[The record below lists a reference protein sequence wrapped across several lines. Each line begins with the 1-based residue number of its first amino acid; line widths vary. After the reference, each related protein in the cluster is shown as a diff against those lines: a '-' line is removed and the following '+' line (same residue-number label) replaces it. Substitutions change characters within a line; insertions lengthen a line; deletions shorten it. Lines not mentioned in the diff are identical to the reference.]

1 LTDDADAA
9 RIRLAKSICP
19 VDLNQTLGRNRGD
32 ADGVDLGQRGAA
44 AAVQY
49 MNDMVF
55 RSMANGVL
63 DARLVQGLVPRLPIF
78 RDVAPGNLGTL
89 VKQCWVLVAPR
100 GTIIVGRGARLP
112 GVFGLAY
119 GSVKLSLR
127 GQDGEERVL
136 QLVSA
141 GQTFGEAKSL
151 LGRPGHSEAI
161 ALADSKLVVIPA
173 AAIFALMDRDPRFA
187 RAVALLL
194 AERAVEMLAEVE
206 SAMQRGAQ
214 RLASYLGA
222 LANSPEGNGDGNGGT
237 VVRLPVSKTLVA
249 ARLGVKKETLS
260 RLLRQFAA
268 EGVIEVSRR
277 EISILDRDALAK
289 LSSSRAHSA

>member
-1 LTDDADAA
+1 MLSGST
-9 RIRLAKSICP
+9 
-19 VDLNQTLGRNRGD
+19 
-32 ADGVDLGQRGAA
+32 
-44 AAVQY
+44 
-49 MNDMVF
+49 
-55 RSMANGVL
+55 ANGVL
-63 DARLVQGLVPRLPIF
+63 DARLIQGLVPRLRIF
-78 RDVAPGNLGTL
+78 RDVAPASLGPL
-89 VKQCWVLVAPR
+89 MKQCWVITAPR
-100 GTIIVGRGARLP
+100 GTSIVQPGERLP

-127 GQDGEERVL
+127 GLDGEERVL

-151 LGRPGHSEAI
+151 LGRPARNEAI

-187 RAVALLL
+187 RTVALLL
-194 AERAVEMLAEVE
+194 AERTLEMLAEVE

-222 LANSPEGNGDGNGGT
+222 LAESPEGNGNGNGGT
-237 VVRLPVSKTLVA
+237 LVRLPVSKTLVA

-277 EISILDRDALAK
+277 EISILDRDALTK

>member
-1 LTDDADAA
+1 
-9 RIRLAKSICP
+9 
-19 VDLNQTLGRNRGD
+19 
-32 ADGVDLGQRGAA
+32 
-44 AAVQY
+44 
-49 MNDMVF
+49 MNMPL
-55 RSMANGVL
+55 RSTANAVL
-63 DARLVQGLVPRLPIF
+63 DARLIQGLVPRVSVF
-78 RDVAPGNLGTL
+78 RDITPASLSPLM
-89 VKQCWVLVAPR
+89 KQCWVTSAPR
-100 GTIIVGRGARLP
+100 GTRIVERGARLP
-112 GVFGLAY
+112 GVFALAY

-127 GQDGEERVL
+127 SQDGEERVL
-136 QLVSA
+136 QLVCA

-173 AAIFALMDRDPRFA
+173 AAIFTLMDREPRFA

-194 AERAVEMLAEVE
+194 AERSLEMLAEVE

-222 LANSPEGNGDGNGGT
+222 LAEPPDGNGSGNGST

-277 EISILDRDALAK
+277 EISILDREALVK

>member
-1 LTDDADAA
+1 
-9 RIRLAKSICP
+9 
-19 VDLNQTLGRNRGD
+19 
-32 ADGVDLGQRGAA
+32 
-44 AAVQY
+44 
-49 MNDMVF
+49 MNDMTL
-55 RSMANGVL
+55 RPMANAVL
-63 DARLVQGLVPRLPIF
+63 DARLMQGLLPRLSIF
-78 RDVAPGNLGTL
+78 RDVAPASLGPL
-89 VKQCWVLVAPR
+89 IKQCWVMNSPR
-100 GTIIVGRGARLP
+100 GTMIVERGARLP
-112 GVFGLAY
+112 GMFGLAY

-151 LGRPGHSEAI
+151 LGRPGRSEAI
-161 ALADSKLVVIPA
+161 ALADSKLVVIPV
-173 AAIFALMDRDPRFA
+173 AAIFTLMDRDPRFA
-187 RAVALLL
+187 RAMALLL
-194 AERAVEMLAEVE
+194 AQRTLEMLAEVE

-222 LANSPEGNGDGNGGT
+222 LAESPEGNGNGAT
-237 VVRLPVSKTLVA
+237 LVRLPVSKTLVA

-277 EISILDRDALAK
+277 EISILDREALAR

>member
-1 LTDDADAA
+1 
-9 RIRLAKSICP
+9 
-19 VDLNQTLGRNRGD
+19 
-32 ADGVDLGQRGAA
+32 
-44 AAVQY
+44 
-49 MNDMVF
+49 
-55 RSMANGVL
+55 MASAVL
-63 DARLVQGLVPRLPIF
+63 DARLVQGLVPRLRIF
-78 RDVAPGNLGTL
+78 RDVAPAQLGSL
-89 VKQCWVLVAPR
+89 IKQCWVISAPR
-100 GTIIVGRGARLP
+100 GTIIVERGARLP

-119 GSVKLSLR
+119 GAVKLSLR

-136 QLVSA
+136 HLVPA
-141 GQTFGEAKSL
+141 GQTFGEATSL
-151 LGRPGHSEAI
+151 LGRPSHSGAI
-161 ALADSKLVVIPA
+161 ALVDSKLVVIPV
-173 AAIFALMDRDPRFA
+173 AAIFALMDRDARFG

-194 AERAVEMLAEVE
+194 AEHALELLAEVE

-222 LANSPEGNGDGNGGT
+222 LANSPEGNSDGNGGT

-268 EGVIEVSRR
+268 GGVIEVSRR
-277 EISILDRDALAK
+277 EISILDREALAK

>member
-1 LTDDADAA
+1 MAPGST
-9 RIRLAKSICP
+9 
-19 VDLNQTLGRNRGD
+19 
-32 ADGVDLGQRGAA
+32 
-44 AAVQY
+44 
-49 MNDMVF
+49 
-55 RSMANGVL
+55 ANGIL
-63 DARLVQGLVPRLPIF
+63 DTRLMQGLVPRLRIF
-78 RDVAPGNLGTL
+78 RDVAPANLGPL
-89 VKQCWVLVAPR
+89 IKQCWVMSAPR
-100 GTIIVGRGARLP
+100 GTTIIERGARLP

-119 GSVKLSLR
+119 GSVKLGLR

-136 QLVSA
+136 QLVSP

-151 LGRPGHSEAI
+151 LGRPGHREAI
-161 ALADSKLVVIPA
+161 ALADSKLVVIPV
-173 AAIFALMDRDPRFA
+173 AAIFALMDREPRFA
-187 RAVALLL
+187 RTMALLL
-194 AERAVEMLAEVE
+194 AERTLEMLAEVE

-214 RLASYLGA
+214 RLAAYLGA
-222 LANSPEGNGDGNGGT
+222 LAESPEGNGNGNGGT

-277 EISILDRDALAK
+277 EISILDRDALTK

>member
-1 LTDDADAA
+1 MQPSTVA
-9 RIRLAKSICP
+9 
-19 VDLNQTLGRNRGD
+19 
-32 ADGVDLGQRGAA
+32 
-44 AAVQY
+44 
-49 MNDMVF
+49 
-55 RSMANGVL
+55 VL
-63 DARLVQGLVPRLPIF
+63 DSRLIQGLVPRLRIF
-78 RDVAPGNLGTL
+78 RDVTPANLGPL
-89 VKQCWVLVAPR
+89 IKPCWVMTAPR
-100 GTIIVGRGARLP
+100 GTTIVEREARLP

-141 GQTFGEAKSL
+141 GQTFGEANSL
-151 LGRPGHSEAI
+151 LGRPGHGEAT

-173 AAIFALMDRDPRFA
+173 TAIFALMDRETRFA

-194 AERAVEMLAEVE
+194 AERTLEMLTEVE

-222 LANSPEGNGDGNGGT
+222 LAESPDGNGGGNGST

-277 EISILDRDALAK
+277 EIAILDRDALTK

>member
-1 LTDDADAA
+1 
-9 RIRLAKSICP
+9 
-19 VDLNQTLGRNRGD
+19 
-32 ADGVDLGQRGAA
+32 
-44 AAVQY
+44 

-55 RSMANGVL
+55 RPIANGVL

-78 RDVAPGNLGTL
+78 RDATPVHLGPL
-89 VKQCWVLVAPR
+89 IKQCWVTTAPR
-100 GTIIVGRGARLP
+100 GTTIVERGERLP
-112 GVFGLAY
+112 GVFALAY

-127 GQDGEERVL
+127 GQDSEERVL

-141 GQTFGEAKSL
+141 GQTFGEAEAL
-151 LGRPGHSEAI
+151 LGRAGRSDAI
-161 ALADSKLVVIPA
+161 ALVDSKLVVIPA
-173 AAIFALMDRDPRFA
+173 TAIFALMDRDPRFA

-194 AERAVEMLAEVE
+194 AERTLEMLAEVE
-206 SAMQRGAQ
+206 SAMLRGAQ

-222 LANSPEGNGDGNGGT
+222 LASSPGGNGNGGGNGGT

>member
-1 LTDDADAA
+1 MTPG
-9 RIRLAKSICP
+9 S
-19 VDLNQTLGRNRGD
+19 T
-32 ADGVDLGQRGAA
+32 
-44 AAVQY
+44 
-49 MNDMVF
+49 
-55 RSMANGVL
+55 ANTVL
-63 DARLVQGLVPRLPIF
+63 DSRLVQGLVPRLRIF
-78 RDVAPGNLGTL
+78 RDVAPANLGPL
-89 VKQCWVLVAPR
+89 IRHCWVMTAPR
-100 GTIIVGRGARLP
+100 GAKIVERGARLP

-119 GSVKLSLR
+119 GSVKVSLR
-127 GQDGEERVL
+127 GQDGDERVL
-136 QLVSA
+136 KLVSA
-141 GQTFGEAKSL
+141 GHTFGEATSL

-173 AAIFALMDRDPRFA
+173 AAIFALMDREARFA
-187 RAVALLL
+187 RGVALLL
-194 AERAVEMLAEVE
+194 AERALDMLAEVE

-214 RLASYLGA
+214 RLAAYLDA
-222 LANSPEGNGDGNGGT
+222 LAQSPESNGDGNGGT

>member
-1 LTDDADAA
+1 M
-9 RIRLAKSICP
+9 P
-19 VDLNQTLGRNRGD
+19 P
-32 ADGVDLGQRGAA
+32 
-44 AAVQY
+44 
-49 MNDMVF
+49 
-55 RSMANGVL
+55 RSTANAVL
-63 DARLVQGLVPRLPIF
+63 DARLTLGLVPRLRIF
-78 RDVAPGNLGTL
+78 RDVSPANVGPLI
-89 VKQCWVLVAPR
+89 KQCWVMSAPR
-100 GTIIVGRGARLP
+100 GTTIVQRDARLP

-151 LGRPGHSEAI
+151 LGRPGHDEVI

-173 AAIFALMDRDPRFA
+173 AAIFVLMDRDPRFA
-187 RAVALLL
+187 RVVALLL
-194 AERAVEMLAEVE
+194 AERALEMLAEVE

-222 LANSPEGNGDGNGGT
+222 LAEYPEGNGDGNGST

-268 EGVIEVSRR
+268 GGVIEVSRR
-277 EISILDRDALAK
+277 EISILDREALTR

>member
-1 LTDDADAA
+1 
-9 RIRLAKSICP
+9 
-19 VDLNQTLGRNRGD
+19 
-32 ADGVDLGQRGAA
+32 
-44 AAVQY
+44 
-49 MNDMVF
+49 MNDMTF
-55 RSMANGVL
+55 RPMVNGVL
-63 DARLVQGLVPRLPIF
+63 DARLMQGLVPRLPIF
-78 RDVAPGNLGTL
+78 RDVTPVHLGPL
-89 VKQCWVLVAPR
+89 IKQCWVLTAPR
-100 GTIIVGRGARLP
+100 GTSIVQRGERLP

-151 LGRPGHSEAI
+151 LGYPSRSEAI
-161 ALADSKLVVIPA
+161 ALADSKLVVVPT
-173 AAIFALMDRDPRFA
+173 AAIFTLMDRDPRFA

-194 AERAVEMLAEVE
+194 AERALEMLTEVE

-214 RLASYLGA
+214 RLASYLGT
-222 LANSPEGNGDGNGGT
+222 LAEFPQGNGGGNGSS

-260 RLLRQFAA
+260 RLLRQLAA

-277 EISILDRDALAK
+277 EISILDRDALAR

>member
-1 LTDDADAA
+1 
-9 RIRLAKSICP
+9 
-19 VDLNQTLGRNRGD
+19 
-32 ADGVDLGQRGAA
+32 
-44 AAVQY
+44 
-49 MNDMVF
+49 
-55 RSMANGVL
+55 MASGVL
-63 DARLVQGLVPRLPIF
+63 DARLMQGLVPRLPIF
-78 RDVAPGNLGTL
+78 RDVSQVHLGPL
-89 VKQCWVLVAPR
+89 VKQCWVTSAPR
-100 GTIIVGRGARLP
+100 GTTIVRRGERLP

-119 GSVKLSLR
+119 GSVKLGLR
-127 GQDGEERVL
+127 GEDGEERVL
-136 QLVSA
+136 QLVAA

-151 LGRPGHSEAI
+151 LGGPCRSEAI

-173 AAIFALMDRDPRFA
+173 AAIFTLMDREPRFA

-206 SAMQRGAQ
+206 SAMLRGAQ

-222 LANSPEGNGDGNGGT
+222 LAQSPEGNGGGNGGT

>member
-1 LTDDADAA
+1 
-9 RIRLAKSICP
+9 
-19 VDLNQTLGRNRGD
+19 
-32 ADGVDLGQRGAA
+32 
-44 AAVQY
+44 
-49 MNDMVF
+49 MNDMAL
-55 RSMANGVL
+55 RPMANAVL
-63 DARLVQGLVPRLPIF
+63 DARLMQGLMPRLPIF
-78 RDVAPGNLGTL
+78 RDVAPAQLSPL
-89 VKQCWVLVAPR
+89 IKQCWVIAAPR
-100 GTIIVGRGARLP
+100 GTMIVERGARLP
-112 GVFGLAY
+112 GMFGLGY

-151 LGRPGHSEAI
+151 LGRPGNGEAI

-173 AAIFALMDRDPRFA
+173 AAIFTLMDRDPRFA
-187 RAVALLL
+187 RSMALLL
-194 AERAVEMLAEVE
+194 AERTLEMLAEVE

-222 LANSPEGNGDGNGGT
+222 LAESPEGNGGGNGST

-277 EISILDRDALAK
+277 EISILDREALVK
-289 LSSSRAHSA
+289 LSLSRAHSA

>member
-1 LTDDADAA
+1 MAPGST
-9 RIRLAKSICP
+9 
-19 VDLNQTLGRNRGD
+19 
-32 ADGVDLGQRGAA
+32 
-44 AAVQY
+44 
-49 MNDMVF
+49 
-55 RSMANGVL
+55 ANGIL
-63 DARLVQGLVPRLPIF
+63 DTRLTQGLVPRLRIF
-78 RDVAPGNLGTL
+78 RDVAPANLGPL
-89 VKQCWVLVAPR
+89 IKQCWVMTAPR
-100 GTIIVGRGARLP
+100 GTTILERGARLP

-127 GQDGEERVL
+127 SQDGEERVL

-151 LGRPGHSEAI
+151 LGRPCHSEAI

-173 AAIFALMDRDPRFA
+173 AAIFALMDRESRFG

-194 AERAVEMLAEVE
+194 AERTLEMLAEVQ

-214 RLASYLGA
+214 RLAAYLGA
-222 LANSPEGNGDGNGGT
+222 LAESPEGNGNGNGNGGT

-277 EISILDRDALAK
+277 EISILDRDALTK

>member
-1 LTDDADAA
+1 MAPGST
-9 RIRLAKSICP
+9 
-19 VDLNQTLGRNRGD
+19 
-32 ADGVDLGQRGAA
+32 
-44 AAVQY
+44 
-49 MNDMVF
+49 
-55 RSMANGVL
+55 ANGIL
-63 DARLVQGLVPRLPIF
+63 DTRLIQGLVPRLRIF
-78 RDVAPGNLGTL
+78 RDVAPANLGPL
-89 VKQCWVLVAPR
+89 IKQCWVMSAPR
-100 GTIIVGRGARLP
+100 GTTIIERGTRLP

-119 GSVKLSLR
+119 GSVKLGLR

-136 QLVSA
+136 QLVSP

-151 LGRPGHSEAI
+151 LGRPGHREAI
-161 ALADSKLVVIPA
+161 ALADSKLVVIPV
-173 AAIFALMDRDPRFA
+173 AAIFALMDREPRFA
-187 RAVALLL
+187 RTMALLL
-194 AERAVEMLAEVE
+194 AERTLEMLAEVE

-214 RLASYLGA
+214 RLAAYLGA
-222 LANSPEGNGDGNGGT
+222 LAESPEGNGNGNGGT

-277 EISILDRDALAK
+277 DISILDRDALAK

>member
-1 LTDDADAA
+1 
-9 RIRLAKSICP
+9 
-19 VDLNQTLGRNRGD
+19 
-32 ADGVDLGQRGAA
+32 
-44 AAVQY
+44 

-55 RSMANGVL
+55 RSTTNGAL
-63 DARLVQGLVPRLPIF
+63 DVRLMQGLVPRLPIF
-78 RDVAPGNLGTL
+78 RDVTPVHLGPL
-89 VKQCWVLVAPR
+89 IKQCWVMTAPR
-100 GTIIVGRGARLP
+100 GTTVVERGARLL

-119 GSVKLSLR
+119 GSVKLGLR

-151 LGRPGHSEAI
+151 LGRACRSEAI

-173 AAIFALMDRDPRFA
+173 VAIFALMDRDPRFA
-187 RAVALLL
+187 RVVALLL
-194 AERAVEMLAEVE
+194 AERTVEMLAEVE

-222 LANSPEGNGDGNGGT
+222 LAQSPEGNGNGNGGT

-277 EISILDRDALAK
+277 EISILDRDALTK

>member
-1 LTDDADAA
+1 
-9 RIRLAKSICP
+9 
-19 VDLNQTLGRNRGD
+19 
-32 ADGVDLGQRGAA
+32 
-44 AAVQY
+44 
-49 MNDMVF
+49 MDMPP
-55 RSMANGVL
+55 RSTVNAVL
-63 DARLVQGLVPRLPIF
+63 DARLTQGLVPRLGIF
-78 RDVAPGNLGTL
+78 RDVSPANVGPLI
-89 VKQCWVLVAPR
+89 KQCRVMSAPR
-100 GTIIVGRGARLP
+100 GTIILERGARLP

-136 QLVSA
+136 HLVCA
-141 GQTFGEAKSL
+141 GETFGEAKSL
-151 LGRPGHSEAI
+151 LGRPAHSEAI

-173 AAIFALMDRDPRFA
+173 AAIFLLMDRDPRFA

-194 AERAVEMLAEVE
+194 AQRTLEMLAEVE

-222 LANSPEGNGDGNGGT
+222 LATSPQDNGGNGGNGS
-237 VVRLPVSKTLVA
+237 VVVCLPVSKTLVA

-277 EISILDRDALAK
+277 EISILDREALVK